1 MTIQDKC
8 CSVCGC
14 EFNGV
19 HPDPISDQEEN
30 LWIWL
35 ELIDANII
43 PYDLLVAAKER
54 ADKARAL
61 FLSSGQFLTK
71 LALRLEV
78 IQHGYMSRAL
88 TNPEVATAMLLRGC
102 PDFHRFRQLCEHDYR
117 AGGRNLV
124 ARLSTMR

>member
-1 MTIQDKC
+1 MTIQDTC

-54 ADKARAL
+54 ADKARAQQISHGHIWTNL
-61 FLSSGQFLTK
+61 PP
-71 LALRLEV
+71 RLK
-78 IQHGYMSRAL
+78 
-88 TNPEVATAMLLRGC
+88 
-102 PDFHRFRQLCEHDYR
+102 
-117 AGGRNLV
+117 
-124 ARLSTMR
+124 